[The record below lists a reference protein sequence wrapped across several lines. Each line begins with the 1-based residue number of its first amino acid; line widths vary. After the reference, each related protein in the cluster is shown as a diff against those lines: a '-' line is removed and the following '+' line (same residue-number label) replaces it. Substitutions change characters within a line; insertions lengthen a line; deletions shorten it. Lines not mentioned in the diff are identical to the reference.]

1 MFHFA
6 WPWAAALLPL
16 PLVVAWLRSAFLSRR
31 RVREDVS
38 RPALL
43 HPQVEWIAEAFRG
56 AHPPD
61 EEGRVRLGWWL
72 LAIWVLCVLAFMRPQ
87 WMEAHSEAR
96 TLGHDL
102 MLALDTSRSMEAL
115 DFSRNGREITR
126 MAVVKGV
133 ASEFIAGRQGD
144 RVGLIVF
151 GDRAYQL
158 VPFTQDL
165 EAVRFLLEG
174 VEASMVGDA
183 TAMGDAIGLAVRK
196 LKERPPGA
204 RVLVLVSDGESTA
217 GRLPPLLAAQL
228 AARAGIRIYTIG
240 VGRKGLVPIVE
251 DGRRKMEKMEVDEQT
266 LRGIALLTGGAYFPA
281 TDTAALESIYAR
293 IDALERTEVRTGTIW
308 VPRPLYR
315 WPLLGAM
322 GLFLVLGFFPGLAR
336 RYRTNQA
343 VASGLTGAASTR

>member
-1 MFHFA
+1 MFRFA
-6 WPWAAALLPL
+6 WPWAALLFPL
-16 PLVVAWLRSAFLSRR
+16 PLIAAWLRTAFLARR
-31 RVREDVS
+31 RASEDVT

-43 HPQVEWIAEAFRG
+43 HPQVQWIAEAFHGTR
-56 AHPPD
+56 PPD
-61 EEGRVRLGWWL
+61 EENRARLGWWL
-72 LAIWVLCVLAFMRPQ
+72 LAIWGLCVLALMRPQ

-115 DFSRNGREITR
+115 DFSRNGHEITR

-158 VPFTQDL
+158 APFTQDL
-165 EAVRFLLEG
+165 QAVRFLLEG
-174 VEASMVGDA
+174 VEAGMVGDA

-228 AARAGIRIYTIG
+228 AAREGIRIYTIG
-240 VGRKGLVPIVE
+240 VGRKGLVPIIE
-251 DGRRKMEKMEVDEQT
+251 DGQRKMEKMEVDEQT

-293 IDALERTEVRTGTIW
+293 IDELERTEVRTGKIW
-308 VPRPLYR
+308 IPHPLYR
-315 WPLLGAM
+315 WPLLGATAM
-322 GLFLVLGFFPGLAR
+322 FLVLGFFPGLAR
-336 RYRTNQA
+336 RYRA
-343 VASGLTGAASTR
+343 GREASAFGATQPAP